1 MTAILSR
8 LQCVNM
14 LISGDPNLTKMHKTM
29 LFGFE
34 IWWLAVYNAHW
45 GHCHNWIFFWGHCHN
60 WIFFCQSFFVP
71 DKIWVDMSFF
81 STKCIWVYMY
91 YFQFVL
97 LQYICWGIKELMF
110 FYDVEKLLV
119 MCSHFRWGTNKGTVI
134 RRSSFS
140 LEMPEWAHFILV
152 CLTLCGLMMP

>member
-1 MTAILSR
+1 MHLKMSSGKWQPSCLGSSVLICWSLVTQIWLKCMK
-8 LQCVNM
+8 QCFWNM
-14 LISGDPNLTKMHKTM
+14 M
-29 LFGFE
+29 
-34 IWWLAVYNAHW
+34 AHW
-45 GHCHNWIFFWGHCHN
+45 GHCHNWIFF
-60 WIFFCQSFFVP
+60 CQFNP

-81 STKCIWVYMY
+81 STKCIWAYMY

-110 FYDVEKLLV
+110 FYDVEKLHV
-119 MCSHFRWGTNKGTVI
+119 MGSHFRWGTNKGTVI

-152 CLTLCGLMMP
+152 CLTLCG